1 MKWILTLMLAALACT
16 PTAQAADGKAAK
28 TPPAPASA
36 PTLPRP
42 EADLSTLA
50 PKDSAQAPAESS
62 RPGNGSGPRGIDC
75 EHYPARC
82 R

>member
-1 MKWILTLMLAALACT
+1 MKWIFALLLAALAWAPAT
-16 PTAQAADGKAAK
+16 QAADGKAAK
-28 TPPAPASA
+28 TQPAAASTPA
-36 PTLPRP
+36 TPRP
-42 EADLSTLA
+42 QADLSTLA